1 MAKRTPSTTAPRA
14 TARPSGSLAQLQA
27 QIAELQRQADELR
40 RSERA
45 EVIDNIKQAI
55 AQYGLTAAD
64 LGLSGASKRGRK
76 AATGSPIKYRDGPH
90 TWTGRGRRPQWFVD
104 ALAAGKTAQD
114 LLA

>member
-1 MAKRTPSTTAPRA
+1 MAKRTPSTTSPRPA
-14 TARPSGSLAQLQA
+14 LKPTGSLAQLLA

-40 RSERA
+40 RNERA
-45 EVIDNIKQAI
+45 EVVNNIRQAI

-64 LGLSGASKRGRK
+64 LGLSGAGKRGRK
-76 AATGSPIKYRDGPH
+76 SAAGAPVKYRDGHH
-90 TWTGRGRRPQWFVD
+90 TWTGRGRRPQWFVE